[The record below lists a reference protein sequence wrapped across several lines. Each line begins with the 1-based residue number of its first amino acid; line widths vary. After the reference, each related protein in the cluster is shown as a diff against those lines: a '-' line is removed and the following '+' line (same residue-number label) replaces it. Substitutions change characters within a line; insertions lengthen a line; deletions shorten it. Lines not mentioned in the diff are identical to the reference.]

1 MKCIFLAGVSAP
13 RIIKFRVKF
22 YPISATKLK
31 EEISRYQLFLQLKRD
46 LKKGRLHCS
55 FEEAARLGS
64 YIIQGTVTSH
74 KHGLYCSAPFKYSHI
89 FLNDFLN
96 PSFMIFSST
105 YWLVV
110 AGDAWSWNWKLF
122 ILSSVIRKH
131 YQDCGLF
138 SSCPV
143 TSLLSLT
150 CLHWTSALHLSE
162 LQKVENFSTATSDWT
177 HFLVTTAIP
186 LPSNV

>member
-1 MKCIFLAGVSAP
+1 MYFSCRSKCSKDHQIP
-13 RIIKFRVKF
+13 RQVLPHKRHQAQGGDLPVPTFPSIETGSEERPTPLLLRGSCSSWIIHH
-22 YPISATKLK
+22 T
-31 EEISRYQLFLQLKRD
+31 RY
-46 LKKGRLHCS
+46 C
-55 FEEAARLGS
+55 
-64 YIIQGTVTSH
+64 TSG
-74 KHGLYCSAPFKYSHI
+74 KHGLYCSSPFKYSHI

-177 HFLVTTAIP
+177 HFLVTTVIP